1 MSNVLRFKASL
12 TTGYWD
18 GNPEKLVRDPCGDY
32 CLFSDYK
39 KLQAENAELTKRE
52 QELKSELSG
61 YKLEEDRI
69 YEAEKLAKKENPMG
83 CVDKAE
89 VYGGCVQVRMY
100 TNSMDYSAGTEH
112 YSYSFDELDILLKG
126 DSDE

>member
-39 KLQAENAELTKRE
+39 KLQAENAELFR
-52 QELKSELSG
+52 LKEVFKARNNKALDYLYEESQDSA
-61 YKLEEDRI
+61 YDARCALEGE
-69 YEAEKLAKKENPMG
+69 
-83 CVDKAE
+83 
-89 VYGGCVQVRMY
+89 
-100 TNSMDYSAGTEH
+100 
-112 YSYSFDELDILLKG
+112 
-126 DSDE
+126 